1 VLVLVRLRSFRRAI
15 FVALALSML
24 AVPASG
30 PVAGEDAEKAYAASY
45 QCTPWTS
52 LTRPPESI
60 WVHIP
65 IKKGR
70 RYKMGTRVQ
79 VDFKTYVERVVINEW
94 GPNETHRAQLLAA
107 AQIVKQYAWWYITH
121 PNKNL
126 KDKNGDCF
134 DIGSTVTFQLYREN
148 ATRKQ
153 EESDAARIKKGLP
166 ARLPLIRSAID
177 AIWPLSIWRTAGG
190 RKGFAHTGYRA
201 GNYRKGCDKYY
212 TGFHLYQQNAR
223 RCVRDGETFEA
234 LIRRFYGPNV
244 ALYRPLPSDTDATLV
259 DYAVDPFTES
269 WSLPAGWSDGT
280 LTEFRGDFDGD
291 LFPEIATLRVWNAT
305 DPATGLPV
313 TSAAMGSIERR
324 GDEYL
329 WRDDLWSVTDLA
341 AAGIDATRMEALSA
355 DINGDGSDDL
365 VIKAPTP
372 AASVAAGGGQSGIW
386 VALSEKRRWVAKRI
400 QPPALGAPQLI
411 GTLSAAL
418 DQIDLTVW
426 DRNADDRD
434 EVALLAPTVDGRLEV
449 SLLATPRTGGTPSLS
464 SWWISDA
471 LLGTYSVGSA
481 SASPEPLGPQRD
493 PSDGRR
499 ALRSNL
505 VIEVTLGGAQRTIAV
520 SGAAPNAAQA
530 R

>member
-1 VLVLVRLRSFRRAI
+1 MLGRLQNSKRAI
-15 FVALALSML
+15 VVALLLSL
-24 AVPASG
+24 LVIPAAG
-30 PVAGEDAEKAYAASY
+30 PAAGEGAPAASAAAPY

-52 LTRPPESI
+52 LTKPPENI

-65 IKKGR
+65 VKKGR

-107 AQIVKQYAWWYITH
+107 AQIVKQYAWWYVTH
-121 PNKNL
+121 PNKKL

-153 EESDAARIKKGLP
+153 EESDAARVKKGLP
-166 ARLPLIRSAID
+166 ARLPLIRSAIE

-201 GNYRKGCDKYY
+201 GAYRKGCDKYY

-244 ALYRPLPSDTDATLV
+244 ALYQPLPSEDDATLV
-259 DYAVDPFTES
+259 DYVVDPFAEP

-291 LFPEIATLRVWNAT
+291 LFPEIATLRIWSTT

-324 GDEYL
+324 DDEYL
-329 WRDDLWSVTDLA
+329 WRDDIWSVTDLA
-341 AAGIDATRMEALSA
+341 AAGIDATRMETLTA
-355 DINGDGSDDL
+355 DVNGDG
-365 VIKAPTP
+365 
-372 AASVAAGGGQSGIW
+372 
-386 VALSEKRRWVAKRI
+386 LS
-400 QPPALGAPQLI
+400 LI
-411 GTLSAAL
+411 H
-418 DQIDLTVW
+418 I
-426 DRNADDRD
+426 
-434 EVALLAPTVDGRLEV
+434 
-449 SLLATPRTGGTPSLS
+449 
-464 SWWISDA
+464 
-471 LLGTYSVGSA
+471 
-481 SASPEPLGPQRD
+481 
-493 PSDGRR
+493 
-499 ALRSNL
+499 
-505 VIEVTLGGAQRTIAV
+505 
-520 SGAAPNAAQA
+520 
-530 R
+530 

>member
-1 VLVLVRLRSFRRAI
+1 MLGHLRSSKRAI
-15 FVALALSML
+15 VVALLLSLL
-24 AVPASG
+24 AVPAAGPTVSG
-30 PVAGEDAEKAYAASY
+30 GAATAVAAEY

-52 LTRPPESI
+52 LTRPPENI

-121 PNKNL
+121 PNKKL

-134 DIGSTVTFQLYREN
+134 DIGSTVTFQLYKEN
-148 ATRKQ
+148 ATARQ
-153 EESDAARIKKGLP
+153 EASDAERVKKGLP
-166 ARLPLIRSAID
+166 ARLPLIRSAIE

-201 GNYRKGCDKYY
+201 GRYRKGCDRYY

-223 RCVRDGETFEA
+223 RCVRDGESFES
-234 LIRRFYGPNV
+234 LIRRFYGPNI
-244 ALYRPLPSDTDATLV
+244 ALYQPQPVSTDATLV
-259 DYAVDPFTES
+259 DYELDPFTEP
-269 WSLPAGWSDGT
+269 WSLPDGWNVGT
-280 LTEFRGDFDGD
+280 RTEFRGDFDGD
-291 LFPEIATLRVWNAT
+291 FYPEIATLRIFNDT
-305 DPATGLPV
+305 DPVSGLPV

-329 WRDDLWSVTDLA
+329 WRDDIWRVTDLA
-341 AAGIDATRMEALSA
+341 AFGIDASQMQLLTA
-355 DINGDGSDDL
+355 DVNGDGAGDL
-365 VIKAPTP
+365 VIKAPAP
-372 AASVAAGGGQSGIW
+372 RAIVAAGGGQSGIW
-386 VALSEKRRWVAKRI
+386 VALSEKRKWVAKRI
-400 QPPALGAPQLI
+400 QPPALGAPQLV
-411 GTLSAAL
+411 GTSPAPLGEIHLS
-418 DQIDLTVW
+418 VW

-434 EVALLAPTVDGRLEV
+434 EIALLAPTIDRRLEL
-449 SLLATPRTGGTPSLS
+449 SLLAAPRTGGLPSLS

-471 LLGTYSVGSA
+471 LLGSYAVGTLTTL
-481 SASPEPLGPQRD
+481 PEPLGPQRD
-493 PSDGRR
+493 PADGRR

-505 VIEVTLGGAQRTIAV
+505 IIEVTLGDTQRTIAI
-520 SGAAPNAAQA
+520 SGAAPNTAQS